1 MVQSIYIVSII
12 VHVCKMAIAIFV
24 ETPGVS
30 LHKSN
35 PQSLLCKLGNVSLAL
50 STLLGGLDPSLL
62 HEHIWRV
69 TGRHTYIF

>member
-35 PQSLLCKLGNVSLAL
+35 PQSLLCKLGNVS
-50 STLLGGLDPSLL
+50 
-62 HEHIWRV
+62 
-69 TGRHTYIF
+69 